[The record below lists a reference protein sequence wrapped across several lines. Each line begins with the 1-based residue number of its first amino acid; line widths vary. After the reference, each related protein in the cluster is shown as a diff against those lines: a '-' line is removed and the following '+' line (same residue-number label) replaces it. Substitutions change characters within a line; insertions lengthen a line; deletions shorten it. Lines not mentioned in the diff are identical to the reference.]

1 VSVLGEVLVGV
12 AILVG
17 LIGIVV
23 QVLPGSVLVL
33 GGILVWAIMTGG
45 VAAWVVFGIAAAAI
59 ATAEIAQWVIAGKH
73 LRKANVPWPTL
84 AVGGIAG
91 IIGFFVLPVIGLFIF
106 FVGAIFL
113 LEWARHRNVSTAWGS
128 TKTAVQATLITIG
141 VQLIG
146 ALVASGAWVVGL
158 IIIHTTAG

>member
-23 QVLPGSVLVL
+23 QVLPGAVLVL

-45 VAAWVVFGIAAAAI
+45 VEAWVVFGIAAVAI
-59 ATAEIAQWVIAGKH
+59 VIAEIAQWVIAGKH
-73 LRKANVPWPTL
+73 MRKAKVPWLTL

-91 IIGFFVLPVIGLFIF
+91 LIGFFVVPVIGLFLF

-113 LEWARHRNVSTAWGS
+113 LEWARNKDVPSAWRS
-128 TKTAVQATLITIG
+128 TKSAVQATLITIG
-141 VQLIG
+141 VQLVG
-146 ALVASGAWVVGL
+146 ALFATGVWVVGL
-158 IIIHTTAG
+158 FIT

>member
-17 LIGIVV
+17 LIGIVI

-45 VAAWVVFGIAAAAI
+45 VEAWVVFGIAAAAI
-59 ATAEIAQWVIAGKH
+59 AVAEVCQWILAGKH
-73 LRKANVPWPTL
+73 MRKAKVPWVTL

-91 IIGFFVLPVIGLFIF
+91 IIGFFVVPVIGLFLF

-113 LEWARHRNVSTAWGS
+113 LEWARHKDVSSAWTS

-141 VQLIG
+141 VQLLG
-146 ALVASGAWVVGL
+146 ALFAAGVWVVGL
-158 IIIHTTAG
+158 FFT

>member
-1 VSVLGEVLVGV
+1 MDVWAEVLVGV

-45 VAAWVVFGIAAAAI
+45 VQAWVVFGVAVVAI
-59 ATAEIAQWVIAGKH
+59 AIAEVLQWILAGKH
-73 LRKANVPWPTL
+73 MRKAEIPMLTL

-91 IIGFFVLPVIGLFIF
+91 IIGFFVIPVLGLFLF
-106 FVGAIFL
+106 FVGAVFL
-113 LEWARHRNVSTAWGS
+113 LEWARRKDVRAATSA
-128 TKTAVQATLITIG
+128 TKAAVQATLITIG
-141 VQLIG
+141 VQLVGSLI
-146 ALVASGAWVVGL
+146 AAGAWL
-158 IIIHTTAG
+158 IGTWVT